1 MSTTDEKVKIILPSL
16 SQGREKEYPSGTIV
30 NEIIKTA
37 GIQETTYP
45 VIAAKVNNT
54 ITSLSYRIVVNS
66 TIKPITLISRAG
78 TNIYRRSLCY
88 LLHITSRMIFPGRR
102 LVIGHSLGKGYFYY
116 FDGLEKI
123 PGKDLELLLT
133 RMKKIVDQ
141 DLPITRKV
149 ISYIDAVDYFHKN
162 NQPDTELLLK
172 YRNDSKIP
180 VYECGGFIDIAHG
193 PLVPSTGVLK
203 LFEIMNYP
211 PGFFLRYFTFKK
223 PEKIEKFKDNPV
235 LFSIYREYKA
245 WGKILKVHC
254 VGALNELITRGK
266 IREFI
271 QVAEAL
277 HNKKIS
283 EIADKIVNQGSH
295 SNPGSQGSRNYPG
308 SQGSPS
314 NPGSRIRVI
323 LIAGPSSSG
332 KTTFAKKLAIQLRV
346 YGFDP
351 VHLSIDNYFLPR
363 EKTPRDEDGN
373 YNFEAIEAIDVALFN
388 KHLSE
393 LLQGKEIE
401 MPDFSFILGN
411 RRPEGFSLKLK
422 ENGIIVCEGI
432 HFMNEVLS
440 SQVNKDQKYKIYV
453 SALTQLN
460 LDDHNR
466 ISTTDNR
473 LIRRI
478 VRDNQ
483 FRGYS
488 AFETLKM
495 WQSVRRG
502 EKRNIFPFQNTAD
515 TAFNSAL
522 DYELSVLKI
531 YAEPL
536 LKSIK
541 PNMEN
546 YDEAKRLLRFLANFI
561 PVPSGWV
568 PSESIL
574 REFIGESSFK
584 Y

>member
-1 MSTTDEKVKIILPSL
+1 MNKTDDYVKISLPS
-16 SQGREKEYPSGTIV
+16 GEEKDYPRGTIV
-30 NEIIKTA
+30 KEIIETA
-37 GIQETTYP
+37 GTIKTKYP

-54 ITSLSYRIVVNS
+54 ITSLSYSIVVNS
-66 TIKPITLISRAG
+66 TIEPITLITREG
-78 TNIYRRSLCY
+78 TNIYRRSLCF
-88 LLHITSRMIFPGRR
+88 LLHITSKILFPGRR
-102 LVIGHSLGKGYFYY
+102 LIIGHSLGKGYFYY
-116 FDGLEKI
+116 FDGLEKV
-123 PGKDLELLLT
+123 PKKDLELLLNK
-133 RMKKIVDQ
+133 MKKIVNQ

-149 ISYIDAVDYFHKN
+149 ISYMDAVDYFHEN

-172 YRNDSKIP
+172 FRNDSKIP

-193 PLVPSTGVLK
+193 PLGPSTGVLHI
-203 LFEIMNYP
+203 FEIMNYP
-211 PGFFLRYFTFKK
+211 PGFLLRYFSFKN
-223 PEKIEKFKDNPV
+223 PEKIEKFRENPV

-254 VGALNELITRGK
+254 VGALNELVMNREK
-266 IREFI
+266 IKEFI

-283 EIADKIVNQGSH
+283 DIAEKIAKNKT
-295 SNPGSQGSRNYPG
+295 
-308 SQGSPS
+308 
-314 NPGSRIRVI
+314 RISVI
-323 LIAGPSSSG
+323 FVAGPSSSG

-363 EKTPRDEDGN
+363 EKTPLDEYGN
-373 YNFEAIEAIDVALFN
+373 YNFETIDAIDVALFTE
-388 KHLSE
+388 HLSA
-393 LLQGKEIE
+393 LLKGEEVEIPDYSFVLGK
-401 MPDFSFILGN
+401 
-411 RRPEGFSLKLK
+411 RRPEGFPLRLK
-422 ENGIIVCEGI
+422 ENGIIICEGI
-432 HFMNEVLS
+432 HFLNESLS
-440 SQVNKDQKYKIYV
+440 SQVKKDKKYKIYV

-483 FRGYS
+483 FRGYT
-488 AFETLKM
+488 ALETLKM

-502 EKRNIFPFQNTAD
+502 ENTNIFPFQNTAD

-522 DYELSVLKI
+522 DYELSVLKV

-536 LKSIK
+536 LKTIK

-546 YDEAKRLLRFLANFI
+546 YDEVKRLLRFLTNFI
-561 PVPSGWV
+561 PVPSNWV

>member
-1 MSTTDEKVKIILPSL
+1 MKAASPFIKINLSTGKI
-16 SQGREKEYPSGTIV
+16 KEYPQGIAV

-37 GIQETTYP
+37 GFPETNYP

-66 TIKPITLISRAG
+66 TIEPITLISRTG
-78 TNIYRRSLCY
+78 TNIYRRSLCF
-88 LLHITSRMIFPGRR
+88 LLHLTSRMIFPQRR

-116 FDGLEKI
+116 FDGLEEI
-123 PGKDLELLLT
+123 PQKDLELLSG
-133 RMKKIVDQ
+133 RMKNIVREN
-141 DLPITRKV
+141 LPITRKV
-149 ISYIDAVDYFHKN
+149 ISYMDAVDYFHNN

-172 YRNDSKIP
+172 YRNDPKIP
-180 VYECGGFIDIAHG
+180 VYECGGFLDIAHE
-193 PLVPSTGVLK
+193 PLVPWTGILTV
-203 LFEIMNYP
+203 FEIMNYP
-211 PGFFLRYFTFKK
+211 PGFLLRYFSFNN
-223 PEKIEKFKDNPV
+223 PGKIEEFKENPV
-235 LFSIYREYKA
+235 LFSIYREYKT

-254 VGALNELITRGK
+254 VGALNESITRGK
-266 IREFI
+266 IKEFI

-277 HNKKIS
+277 HNKKIL
-283 EIADKIVNQGSH
+283 EIADKIAGQKT
-295 SNPGSQGSRNYPG
+295 
-308 SQGSPS
+308 
-314 NPGSRIRVI
+314 RIRVI

-332 KTTFAKKLAIQLRV
+332 KTTFAKRLAIQLCL

-351 VHLSIDNYFLPR
+351 VHISIDNYFLPR
-363 EKTPRDEDGN
+363 DKTPVDEDGN
-373 YNFEAIEAIDVALFN
+373 YNFETIKALDIALFN
-388 KHLSE
+388 EHLSA
-393 LLQGKEIE
+393 LLRGKEIE
-401 MPDFSFILGN
+401 MPDFNFVLGD
-411 RRPEGFSLKLK
+411 RKPEGFLLRLE
-422 ENGIIVCEGI
+422 ENGIIICEGI
-432 HFMNEVLS
+432 HLLNEVLT
-440 SQVNKDQKYKIYV
+440 SQVKKEQKFKIYV

-460 LDDHNR
+460 LDDHSR

-488 AFETLKM
+488 AQETLTM
-495 WQSVRRG
+495 WKSVRRG
-502 EKRNIFPFQNTAD
+502 ENTNIFPFQNSAD

-522 DYELSVLKI
+522 DYELSILKV

-536 LKSIK
+536 LKTIK

-546 YDEAKRLLRFLANFI
+546 YDEATRLLSFLSNFT
-561 PVPSGWV
+561 PVPSNWV